1 MIDLIT
7 FGSGIILGLLAM
19 TLPVINIMLSRK
31 NKNRNWGKLS
41 VLSLSAC
48 GISIWLPY
56 IDIYQRVV
64 VEDWA
69 GLMDTVPSLL
79 KITGVLLFVT
89 ILLNAVTYFMNR
101 KQGNK

>member
-1 MIDLIT
+1 MIELFNIA
-7 FGSGIILGLLAM
+7 SLILGLVAM

-31 NKNRNWGKLS
+31 NKNRNWGALS
-41 VLSLSAC
+41 VLSLSFC
-48 GISIWLPY
+48 SLSIWLLT
-56 IDIYQRVV
+56 IFINDNVSH
-64 VEDWA
+64 EDWSA
-69 GLMDTVPSLL
+69 LMDTTPSIL